1 MTAATRTLTQR
12 IHDDLISDGKM
23 KSTIRPDRAR
33 LVSNRTDSDVRREA
47 VPRPWQGDLAKKPWE
62 YCVTAV
68 IPHRNTLEHLKLCLD
83 FVQAQ
88 TERPYVMI
96 IDTGSDEATLAG
108 VLALRSDNVEVH
120 LIACQGTEEYAD
132 VVCYAMDLAMS
143 ACRTE
148 YLWCLHS
155 DCFVTNRSLL
165 AEMLSTAA
173 GGKQPVIGYEST
185 SANKHPECKGMV
197 SHTCTLLHMPTMHE
211 LDVAW
216 SRTRLATQSTSAG
229 RDVVFDPEMALNYRL
244 RDRGIAPLILGP
256 EQASGIERDG
266 NRVHLRSA
274 TLREQAV
281 ANSFN
286 SRAAYVSIMADLRQL
301 VGGKQQDSP
310 RHADCVGQ
318 RDDAEPLKAVGGLQ
332 SARLRVGIVSNGL
345 LLGGAEMWVAS
356 LVRNLDQSRIDV
368 SGVVQMSDEFSY
380 SQLLHRVSSVAPLYL
395 GKAGIEKL
403 AAESDVLI
411 CWGVRQLGSLLPD
424 SFKGKVILV
433 AHGRNEWDAGI
444 IKEASGRATHFA
456 AVSAW
461 AADTYSDTGH
471 TERPVTVI
479 HNGVDVDRC
488 KPIIAR
494 EETRAAWGLNAGDIA
509 IGYLGGIKKAF
520 KNSLAVAKAA
530 AYLGEPYRAVYV
542 GSDYD
547 NLGGEIRRIS
557 PNAVIR
563 QPDFQAGNAL
573 SAFDCLMLA
582 SDTEGFSLALTEAW
596 LAGVPTVATPVGAVP
611 ELEQV
616 HGQLTVHAPVGASP
630 EELAAAVTKALSP
643 ENRRVVEHAKRVT
656 ELSYTAAAMGRRW
669 SEYLCS
675 LDEDSK
681 PVADIAA
688 TPHPSVSVVVAARN
702 YGHFLRDCLESCLRQ
717 SIKPVDVIYSDDFS
731 TDDSLKIARTFPGVT
746 VLEAERHHGVCVAR
760 NRGVRAS
767 KGDVLIHVDGDDT
780 LPPNYIEKHLAVLT
794 NTTPFSY
801 GPFQSCGLRHDI
813 FNVPEWDSA
822 GLSRLLHGNFVHT
835 SAAVWRWA
843 FDAVGGWQE
852 TSANTA
858 WDWYM
863 ALRLSTLGTPTKS
876 GATLQYRKHPGS
888 YSQTK
893 GEQSPCVA
901 LPTLLEKIREDFR
914 AFRRQPSVSAICAVS
929 KPVLA
934 PLSLEC
940 WRMASPGYREIL
952 FGYAPGL
959 PDDLWNILHGIPR
972 SQFHEGTA
980 HRDDAGEVRFRLLD
994 NATGDWIANID
1005 DDDIWVHVPDLS
1017 TVPDDVGIIS
1027 GAGLYFE
1034 LHRPL
1039 SDPTHVVKHD
1049 PEPIAKPC
1057 HACKMRSSHWLVRR
1071 KAWEQVSAQ
1080 IDRIFWYSDWRLAYR
1095 IIEAG
1100 WKALV
1105 IPRLL
1110 GIMRRYTFDYPSGSE
1125 WSWDKY
1131 VKTLEVR
1138 S

>member
-1 MTAATRTLTQR
+1 MTAAPRTLTQR
-12 IHDDLISDGKM
+12 IHDDLIADGKM
-23 KSTIRPDRAR
+23 KSTVRSHHDRLISARPEPHAR
-33 LVSNRTDSDVRREA
+33 PAADH
-47 VPRPWQGDLAKKPWE
+47 RPWHGSLAKKPWE
-62 YCVTAV
+62 YRVTAV
-68 IPHRNTLEHLKLCLD
+68 IPHRNTLEHLKLCLE

-88 TERPYVMI
+88 SERPYIMI
-96 IDTGSDEATLAG
+96 IDTGSDEASLAE
-108 VLALRSDNVEVH
+108 VLALRSEGIEVH
-120 LIACQGTEEYAD
+120 QIACHGTEEYAD

-143 ACRTE
+143 ACRTD

-155 DCFVTNRSLL
+155 DCFVTNRGLL
-165 AEMLSTAA
+165 AELLSTAD

-185 SANKHPECKGMV
+185 LANKHAECKGMV

-211 LDVAW
+211 LDVTW
-216 SRTRLATQSTSAG
+216 SRTRLATQARAAG
-229 RDVVFDPEMALNYRL
+229 RSVVFDPEMALNYRL

-256 EQASGIERDG
+256 EQAGGIERDA

-274 TLREQAV
+274 TLGEQIIG
-281 ANSFN
+281 NSLN
-286 SRAAYVSIMADLRQL
+286 SRAAYSSVMAELRL
-301 VGGKQQDSP
+301 MVGGKQQDSP
-310 RHADCVGQ
+310 RHAQCVGH
-318 RDDAEPLKAVGGLQ
+318 RDDAEPLKAVGVQQ
-332 SARLRVGIVSNGL
+332 SARLRVGIISNGL

-356 LVRNLDQSRIDV
+356 LVRNLGQSRINV

-380 SQLLHRVSSVAPLYL
+380 SQLLDRVSAVAPLYL
-395 GKAGIEKL
+395 GRPGIEKL
-403 AAESDVLI
+403 AAECDVLI

-456 AVSAW
+456 AVSGW
-461 AADTYSDTGH
+461 AAATYSDTGH
-471 TERPVTVI
+471 TERPVKVI

-494 EETRAAWGLNAGDIA
+494 DETRAAWGLNAGEIA

-547 NLGGEIRRIS
+547 NLSKEIYRVC

-573 SAFDCLMLA
+573 AAFDCLMLA
-582 SDTEGFSLALTEAW
+582 SDTEGFSLALAEAW

-616 HGQLTVHAPVGASP
+616 HGQLTVHVTVGASP
-630 EELAAAVTKALSP
+630 AELAAAVTKALSP

-656 ELSYTAAAMGRRW
+656 ELNYTAAAMGRRW
-669 SEYLCS
+669 SDYLCS
-675 LDEDSK
+675 LDEEPK
-681 PVADIAA
+681 PVVAVAA
-688 TPHPSVSVVVAARN
+688 TPHPSVSVIVAARN

-717 SIKPVDVIYSDDFS
+717 SIRPVDVIYSDDFS

-767 KGDVLIHVDGDDT
+767 KGEVLIHVDGDDT
-780 LPPNYIEKHLAVLT
+780 LPPNYIERHLAVLT
-794 NTTPFSY
+794 KETPFAY
-801 GPFQSCGLRHDI
+801 GPFQSCGDRHDI
-813 FNVPEWDSA
+813 FNVPEWDA
-822 GLSRLLHGNFVHT
+822 DGLSRLLQGNFVHT
-835 SAAVWRWA
+835 SAAVWRRA

-876 GATLQYRKHPGS
+876 GAMLQYRKHRGS

-893 GEQSPCVA
+893 GEQASCVG
-901 LPTLLEKIREDFR
+901 LPALLEKIREDFR
-914 AFRRQPSVSAICAVS
+914 AFKRQPSVSAICAVS
-929 KPVLA
+929 KPGLA

-940 WRMASPGYREIL
+940 WRMAAPQYREIL
-952 FGYAPGL
+952 FGCAPSL
-959 PDDLWNILHGIPR
+959 SDDLWNILHCIPR

-980 HRDDAGEVRFRLLD
+980 HRNDAGEVRFRLLD
-994 NATGDWIANID
+994 NATGEWIANID
-1005 DDDIWVHVPDLS
+1005 DDDIWVHLPDLS
-1017 TVPDDVGIIS
+1017 EVPDDVGIIS

-1039 SDPTHVVKHD
+1039 SDPDHVAKHD
-1049 PEPIAKPC
+1049 PEPIVKPSD
-1057 HACKMRSSHWLVRR
+1057 ACKMRSSHWLVRR
-1071 KAWEQVSAQ
+1071 KAWEQVSAH
-1080 IDRIFWYSDWRLAYR
+1080 IDRMFWYSDWRLAYR

-1125 WSWDKY
+1125 WVWDTY